1 MNALC
6 KWLFLCL
13 FITLLSGCAA
23 AENSGQADYDTTK
36 KMMVDMLKTDEGKKA
51 IQELMHDEEMRHDL
65 VMDNFFVKETIQETL
80 TTEQGK
86 AFWQQTMQDPEFAK
100 TFAEAMQ
107 SENEKILK
115 GLMKDPE
122 YQTMMVSILQD
133 QEIKDSILELL
144 KSKEYR
150 EQVMTIMSDSFES
163 PYFMAKINEILSN
176 VTEEQLKKQDEEA
189 SSGSSESGQ
198 DSSQESEQ
206 G

>member
-1 MNALC
+1 MNALR

-86 AFWQQTMQDPEFAK
+86 AFWQQTMKDPEFAK

-150 EQVMTIMSDSFES
+150 EQVMTIMSESFES

-176 VTEEQLKKQDEEA
+176 VTEEQLKKQDEEGG
-189 SSGSSESGQ
+189 SGSSESGQ

-206 G
+206 E